1 MKKSLTV
8 RATAFIVGIFMIIA
22 ACPFFTACG
31 NGEKPKVET
40 LTVRDITLDTSEAKT
55 EFAYGEEFTAEGLKV
70 TAVLS
75 DGSNR
80 DIPLKSCRISK
91 VNNTPGRRKV
101 SVTYAR
107 KTKRYEV
114 VFLDKPMPPISETSL
129 LDISGENVYRVQA
142 EAIDLEVS
150 GVKHTGEA
158 LLLTGGG
165 ADGEKYIGNYGV
177 AENYFGFTFTAD
189 KDYDNATAVL
199 RVANPSAENA
209 LYFGGEMSVHL
220 NYHGTN
226 ENGSLGIANSAA
238 IAKSEENAP
247 VWCDFALRGLNIKEG
262 TNTLTFSIL
271 GENVPYIDY
280 VDFYIGSEFSNSAVT
295 LAGAGGKTVKD
306 FEDLSVEKVVT
317 RDDYMEAY
325 HLSTGEI
332 CVLPNAQANGGSA
345 VYALMNGQA
354 TTLITAEEDSTV
366 QIIINAAS
374 HIDWRF
380 MRDAEIKLDG
390 EVITFN
396 EHNIRAGTETEEVW
410 KETSL
415 GFFDLTAGEHLLD
428 IKINSPHAKFDSV
441 TFKTVSKGKFVEHPQ
456 IYLDEIGTQV
466 MEGEHLDS
474 SNVVVRQDYS
484 ELVIGATHGKYNTR
498 TEQTASGCKYI
509 DGFTGF
515 PEADKN
521 PYNPGTTEKTVFT
534 IDFYLAADATVEINA
549 VVASSLGVNFSNR
562 GEVLVKIDG
571 KICSPMACNLA
582 QYYDQTSNS
591 YIGPRWIDTQIAR
604 KNLEAGAHTFTFE
617 ILNFFF
623 DLDCIKFKAVSM
635 DGYQPDAVIDGTGTY
650 YLEAEKF
657 DPTGF
662 KAAQDFLNEGAIGSP
677 TDEYCIRQDGN
688 PHGGSYICG
697 FAGGTKVDNT
707 TYTGGAYVTGY
718 FELKEAATLRISV
731 RARASIGIAFKRPY
745 EFGFKIDDT
754 EETPASFLQPKA
766 TLGALQNTFADYEI
780 ADIVRLE
787 KGVHSVKAI
796 AGQYGSVDLDCII
809 LTVIGYG
816 ENADGKSIDINLN
829 GAGEQKFEAEWI
841 DDCDVKLQSGQT
853 AAEGKDFPVFTTDNP
868 SNGMFVGGL
877 NTGTVLNI
885 NFNNAEQ
892 ANVKITA
899 SVRAGIPV
907 QIWNQSHCKI
917 YVDGELISP
926 PAAQGDLSSAFAEK
940 ILFEGNLSAGDH
952 VLKIEM
958 NPFGFD
964 IDFFKFTVSN
974 VTAA

>member
-22 ACPFFTACG
+22 SCPFFTACG

-70 TAVLS
+70 TAILS

-238 IAKSEENAP
+238 ISKSEENAP

-262 TNTLTFSIL
+262 TNTLTFSIF

-325 HLSTGEI
+325 HPSTGEI

-441 TFKTVSKGKFVEHPQ
+441 TFKTLSKGKFVEHPQ

-498 TEQTASGCKYI
+498 TEQTASGWKYI

-521 PYNPGTTEKTVFT
+521 PYNPGTTEKTVFS

-549 VVASSLGVNFSNR
+549 VACSTLGVNFSNR

-582 QYYDQTSNS
+582 QYHKGNGKYND
-591 YIGPRWIDTQIAR
+591 PRWIDTQLAR

-650 YLEAEKF
+650 YLEAERF
-657 DPTGF
+657 DSTGF
-662 KAAQDFLNEGAIGSP
+662 KAAQDFLDAGAIGSP

-718 FELKEAATLRISV
+718 FELKEASTLRISV

-877 NTGTVLNI
+877 NTGTILNI
-885 NFNNAEQ
+885 HFNNAEQ

-952 VLKIEM
+952 VMKIEM

-964 IDFFKFTVSN
+964 IDYFKFVVSN
-974 VTAA
+974 ATAA